1 MKYNGIRKQLQLKRV
16 FFCLNILLLLF
27 FLSTGRA
34 QEEPSKSEY
43 LLGTG
48 EELEMIVHIWG
59 EVKSPG
65 KYRVTYETD
74 IIELIS
80 EAGGPT
86 KDANLTKVQLTRKQK
101 TTRLDQNAIELIVS
115 KTGAREIDENYLK
128 EQLQSISKQV
138 SFYNVKKYL
147 ADEEMNTAPPVL
159 KPGDVVHVRT
169 SGWYKWREFIR
180 AFHEVALIASVYAW
194 YLRSK

>member
-1 MKYNGIRKQLQLKRV
+1 MQFKNSFLSLG
-16 FFCLNILLLLF
+16 ILLFLF
-27 FLSTGRA
+27 SLSICPA
-34 QEEPSKSEY
+34 QEESTKSEY
-43 LLGTG
+43 LLGTE

-59 EVKSPG
+59 EVRSPG
-65 KYRVTYETD
+65 TYRVSYETN

-86 KDANLTKVQLTRKQK
+86 KDANLTKVQLTHKQK

-115 KTGAREIDENYLK
+115 KTGAKEIDEDYLK

-138 SFYNVKKYL
+138 NFYNVKKYL
-147 ADEEMNTAPPVL
+147 ADDEMSSVPPVL
-159 KPGDVVHVRT
+159 KPGDVIHVKPST
-169 SGWYKWREFIR
+169 WYRWREFIR